1 MAGAVTSQ
9 GEGWWQASDGL
20 WYPPE
25 SAAPPPAP
33 VVAYSGVSTVA
44 GAITP
49 VGNGR
54 RFLAYLLEGLLVVVT
69 LFIGWLIWSLIVWGD
84 GKTPAK
90 QVMGMRCVKTDTG
103 RSATWGTMFL
113 REIVGKG
120 VLGAITFGITT
131 VVSIF
136 MILFGPERRGVWDH
150 VAGTVVVD
158 D

>member
-1 MAGAVTSQ
+1 MAGAATSQ
-9 GEGWWQASDGL
+9 GYGWWQASDGL

-25 SAAPPPAP
+25 SAAPPSAP
-33 VVAYSGVSTVA
+33 MAAYSGVSAVP

-54 RFLAYLLEGLLVVVT
+54 RFLAYLLEVLLAVVT
-69 LFIGWLIWSLIVWGD
+69 LFIGWIIWSLVVWGD

-90 QVMGMRCVKTDTG
+90 QVMGMRCVKSDTG
-103 RSATWGTMFL
+103 QPATWGTMFL

-120 VLGAITFGITT
+120 VLGAITFSVTT
-131 VVSIF
+131 VVSVF
-136 MILFGPERRGVWDH
+136 MILFGSERRGVWDH